1 MDEEVPLLAVLE
13 GKDDE
18 VDSIIESHH
27 ETGHVPIGDSD
38 RAVGGN
44 LLKEERD
51 NRTAGSHDVAVA
63 GQTQDGIPGEHLAG
77 AGDNVLLHQGL
88 GDAHGVD
95 RIGCFVGR
103 EEDGLFHVISNAGGD
118 DVVRAEN
125 VSLGSFERV
134 ELARRYLLERRS
146 REDVVH
152 AFERVDDRTVI
163 ADVAN
168 VELQFV
174 VVVFLTHVVLL
185 LLVAGEDAD
194 LLDLGLKEAVHDRV
208 AEGASASSNQENLAI
223 KNVHLKIPRFFGLRE
238 LSHKEGRKPNIH

>member
-1 MDEEVPLLAVLE
+1 LDEEIPLLAVLE
-13 GKDDE
+13 GEDNE
-18 VDSIIESHH
+18 VDRIVEGHH
-27 ETGHVPIGDSD
+27 EAGHVPVGDGD

-44 LLKEERD
+44 LFKEERD

-63 GQTQDGIPGEHLAG
+63 GQTQDGIPGEHLAR
-77 AGDNVLLHQGL
+77 AGDDVLLHQGL

-95 RIGCFVGR
+95 RIGRFVGR
-103 EEDGLFHVISNAGGD
+103 EEDGLFHVISDAGGD

-125 VSLGSFERV
+125 VSLGSLERV
-134 ELARRYLLERRS
+134 ELARRDLLERRS
-146 REDVVH
+146 GEDVVH
-152 AFERVDDRTVI
+152 AFERIDDGTVV
-163 ADVAN
+163 ADVTN

-194 LLDLGLKEAVHDRV
+194 LLDLGLEEAVHDRV
-208 AEGASASSNQENLAI
+208 AEGAGTSSNQENLAI

-238 LSHKEGRKPNIH
+238 LSHKEGGKPNIH